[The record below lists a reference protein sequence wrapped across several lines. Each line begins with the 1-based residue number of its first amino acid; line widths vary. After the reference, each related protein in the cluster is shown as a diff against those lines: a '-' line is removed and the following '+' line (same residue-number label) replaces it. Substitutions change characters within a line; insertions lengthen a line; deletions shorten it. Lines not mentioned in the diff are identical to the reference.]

1 MAKRIYTFFYD
12 FKEKDVE
19 KQYFIVEGF
28 YRYLPFWHEYFDE
41 ETIYNFKQVGSVEVH
56 AGKTIKVIS
65 DIDGGYSDDEIDYY
79 VTSFA
84 YIESENENGLKSK
97 IPNIL
102 KLMFEKYKMF
112 RDTPKGTVFTEE
124 SFNDE
129 HDYDC
134 EYDCELGYDYGEM

>member
-56 AGKTIKVIS
+56 ACKTIKVIS
-65 DIDGGYSDDEIDYY
+65 DIDGGYFVDEID
-79 VTSFA
+79 
-84 YIESENENGLKSK
+84 
-97 IPNIL
+97 
-102 KLMFEKYKMF
+102 
-112 RDTPKGTVFTEE
+112 
-124 SFNDE
+124 
-129 HDYDC
+129 
-134 EYDCELGYDYGEM
+134 